1 MANLGLC
8 GIQNR
13 LAIRGEY
20 LSAYGEYAES
30 LLPYSRN
37 TPRDIKAEL
46 GASLFQIAQS
56 LIALE
61 RILFSRAKE
70 RFKKK
75 IEER

>member
-1 MANLGLC
+1 MFPKNITTPCWQTILKGQLWSD
-8 GIQNR
+8 IQR
-13 LAIRGEY
+13 
-20 LSAYGEYAES
+20 
-30 LLPYSRN
+30 
-37 TPRDIKAEL
+37 TEL